1 MRVYKTKEF
10 ARLAR
15 KAGLVDAS
23 LREAIARAERG
34 LVDAALGRFLIKQ
47 RVARANEGKSGG
59 FRVIAFH
66 RRGDRAVFLHLFAK
80 NRQATLSVLE
90 ESDYRDFA
98 KLLMELSAG
107 SVRRLV
113 EQEEWIEITNEDDHK
128 ISK

>member
-10 ARLAR
+10 AKLAR
-15 KAGLVDAS
+15 KAGVVDAS

-34 LVDAALGRFLIKQ
+34 LIDAALGRFLIKQ
-47 RVARANEGKSGG
+47 RVARVNEGKSGG
-59 FRVIAFH
+59 FRIIAFH

-80 NRQATLSVLE
+80 NRQATLSASE
-90 ESDYRDFA
+90 ESGYRDFA
-98 KLLMELSAG
+98 KLLMELSTE